1 MDVRSETCKDY
12 YNFYKEIC
20 LYSQRRRKAA
30 CSDNSERVIN
40 ANFCLLFN
48 MLTQMLIDIIHQA
61 STYDSHLF
69 ENYQKHQKLLNSLRE
84 HCYNISLN
92 PLDALSQN
100 AGIAK
105 NIILD
110 TLQKCKQ
117 GYERGYLAQILNQRD
132 RVILRCIE
140 HSVHSQLNPV
150 LCFGKINHEK
160 GNKMVLAAKLLGVG
174 SSKKLT
180 SSITGLHYK
189 TLDGIYKNE
198 ANNLKGRSGEQATTR
213 LINKLND
220 PGFTLYVMLMLS
232 IYTICSRVLLLKEPK
247 DNFFDLESLPKEIS
261 PHLAIGTYIIGKT
274 LHEKIGIHNLDHNKC
289 NMECFDNLDKEDFEK
304 YGYSRVQ
311 LPKFDEF
318 YDLLTLF
325 TQKEARAMAC
335 SHCNSPYLYFLGTT
349 GINPSKSIICPTCK
363 KQAGYPIR

>member
-84 HCYNISLN
+84 RCYNISLN

-261 PHLAIGTYIIGKT
+261 PHLAIGAFYIGQT
-274 LHEKIGIHNLDHNKC
+274 LHEKLSKPNTKLKAF
-289 NMECFDNLDKEDFEK
+289 NMEFLDSLVEEEFKNCRTTEI
-304 YGYSRVQ
+304 Q

-318 YDLLTLF
+318 YELLTLF
-325 TQKEARAMAC
+325 NKKKARAMAC
-335 SHCNSPYLYFLGTT
+335 SHCHRPYLYFIGTK
-349 GINPSKSIICPTCK
+349 GINPSKSIICPACR
-363 KQAGYPIR
+363 KQAGIPIR

>member
-1 MDVRSETCKDY
+1 MEVHSESCKKY
-12 YNFYKEIC
+12 FTFYKEKY
-20 LYSQRRRKAA
+20 LYSLRRLKATGI
-30 CSDNSERVIN
+30 NKSERVIST
-40 ANFCLLFN
+40 NFCLLFN
-48 MLTQMLIDIIHQA
+48 VLTQMLIDIIHQA
-61 STYDSHLF
+61 STYDYHLF
-69 ENYQKHQKLLNSLRE
+69 KDYQTHHKALNYLRE
-84 HCYNISLN
+84 RCYNISLS

-100 AGIAK
+100 VGISK
-105 NIILD
+105 NTILD
-110 TLQKCKQ
+110 ALQNCKQ

-132 RVILRCIE
+132 RVILRCLE
-140 HSVHSQLNPV
+140 FSVHSQLNPV

-160 GNKMVLAAKLLGVG
+160 GNKIFLAAKLLGVG

-189 TLDGIYKNE
+189 TLDGIYQNE

-261 PHLAIGTYIIGKT
+261 PHLAIGAFIIGQT
-274 LHEKIGIHNLDHNKC
+274 LHEKISKPNTKFKSF
-289 NMECFDNLDKEDFEK
+289 NMEFLDSLDEEDFKNCRSTEI
-304 YGYSRVQ
+304 Q

-318 YDLLTLF
+318 YELLTLF
-325 TQKEARAMAC
+325 NKREARAMAC
-335 SHCNSPYLYFLGTT
+335 SHCHRPYLYFLGTK
-349 GINPSKSIICPTCK
+349 GINPSKSIICPACR
-363 KQAGYPIR
+363 KQAGVPIR